1 MNNFT
6 IVLLI
11 LITALIT
18 AFIKLAPLFIK
29 IPDDNPIIN
38 KFFEALPYTVLT
50 ILIFPD
56 IFTSTGTGTFNLIKV
71 LAGIVIIVWLS
82 LKKFSLG
89 IVVPVSIA
97 AIFMFDIVKLFIK

>member
-11 LITALIT
+11 LVTALIT

-89 IVVPVSIA
+89 IVVPLSIVV
-97 AIFMFDIVKLFIK
+97 IFMFDIVKLFIK